1 MAYFINFE
9 SMKWEKY
16 SFRIWQEYERWVCR
30 GPARQ
35 NFGAKS
41 NRNFLL
47 IIGWLSDGK
56 TFTINCNFIPCK
68 CLSDHSLPMKSNSEI
83 HFSKISSWYPLFL
96 RLFWN
101 TVLCSNQM
109 WSMVNLFMAGVALL
123 LYKSFLWAWQ
133 MTQIKFQ
140 VFKGLY
146 LFVIDLFVKGKFP
159 AKPLPF
165 CTLLCLRI

>member
-47 IIGWLSDGK
+47 IIGWLSDRK

-123 LYKSFLWAWQ
+123 LL
-133 MTQIKFQ
+133 QILSLGVVNDTNKISSIERA
-140 VFKGLY
+140 LS
-146 LFVIDLFVKGKFP
+146 LCNRFVCQGSIP
-159 AKPLPF
+159 
-165 CTLLCLRI
+165 C